1 MNQPKALGQSTGATG
16 ASWMRATR
24 WLLLGGVAAGSV
36 LAAGCSQ
43 KNQEKCNEALQVT
56 RQSITS
62 KDFNLARQWRER
74 AYTYC
79 EAASASALD
88 GEITAAEKA
97 ELDAEAKKKARQATA
112 DAITALVKQ
121 LAEQGKDDGSKIAKS
136 ATCPDKK
143 EKKEGWCDATRT
155 AAGDPTPIK
164 VKYWNEEPKAFII
177 STKPAGPASCD
188 ALGPNTVVR
197 TFGSTVDG
205 KPAEFK
211 HCNLSGGLGGLQALV
226 GSSEELSL
234 VQVFTSEYLAR
245 DPKLAKR
252 LKGS

>member
-1 MNQPKALGQSTGATG
+1 MNQVTVNERGA
-16 ASWMRATR
+16 WMRATR
-24 WLLLGGVAAGSV
+24 WLVLGGVACGALLSS
-36 LAAGCSQ
+36 GCSQ
-43 KNQEKCNEALQVT
+43 KNQEKCNEAMQVT
-56 RQSITS
+56 RQSISS

-79 EAASASALD
+79 EASSASVLD

-97 ELDAEAKKKARQATA
+97 ELDAEAKKKARKATA

-143 EKKEGWCDATRT
+143 EKKEGWCEATRS

-177 STKPAGPASCD
+177 STKPLGPASCD

-205 KPAEFK
+205 KVAEFK
-211 HCNLSGGLGGLQALV
+211 HCNLSGSLGGLQALV

-234 VQVFTSEYLAR
+234 VQVFTSEYLAK

>member
-1 MNQPKALGQSTGATG
+1 MSQAKAVGE
-16 ASWMRATR
+16 SWMRATR
-24 WLLLGGVAAGSV
+24 WLVLGGVACGAV
-36 LAAGCSQ
+36 LVSGCSQ

-56 RQSITS
+56 RQSITA

-79 EAASASALD
+79 ETATASTLD
-88 GEITAAEKA
+88 SEITAGEKA
-97 ELDAEAKKKARQATA
+97 VLDAEAKEKAKKAAA

-143 EKKEGWCDATRT
+143 EKKEGWCEATRS

-164 VKYWNEEPKAFII
+164 VKYWNEEPKSFII

-205 KPAEFK
+205 KVAEFK
-211 HCNLSGGLGGLQALV
+211 HCNLSGSLSGLQALV
-226 GSSEELSL
+226 GSSDDLSL
-234 VQVFTSEYLAR
+234 VQVFTTEYLAK